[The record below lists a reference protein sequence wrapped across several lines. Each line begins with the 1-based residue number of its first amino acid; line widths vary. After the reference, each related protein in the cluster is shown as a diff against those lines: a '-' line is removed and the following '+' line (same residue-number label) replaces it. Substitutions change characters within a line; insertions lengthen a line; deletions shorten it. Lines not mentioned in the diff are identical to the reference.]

1 MRCNPLYASPSVP
14 TRRSSDL
21 GGGKLCSECRGPD
34 IPRTTAFE
42 RAQKGFARNRQKHRQ
57 IEAQPQF
64 IEPRQHRERGFGS
77 SPQKKPHA
85 GIKDKAV
92 AFDTGTRQRRDA
104 RVKERRNVIHD
115 VASGCLAPICLHV
128 PSNSCSNRRL
138 PIRYGA
144 STLCTIASGMDGAFG
159 CST

>member
-1 MRCNPLYASPSVP
+1 MSGYIFATVP
-14 TRRSSDL
+14 
-21 GGGKLCSECRGPD
+21 
-34 IPRTTAFE
+34 
-42 RAQKGFARNRQKHRQ
+42 
-57 IEAQPQF
+57 F

-115 VASGCLAPICLHV
+115 VASGCLAPICLPVLHRMH
-128 PSNSCSNRRL
+128 N
-138 PIRYGA
+138 
-144 STLCTIASGMDGAFG
+144 DEFG
-159 CST
+159 R

>member
-1 MRCNPLYASPSVP
+1 MCADEV
-14 TRRSSDL
+14 SSTC

-34 IPRTTAFE
+34 IPRTTACE

-115 VASGCLAPICLHV
+115 VASGCLAPICLPVLHRMH
-128 PSNSCSNRRL
+128 N
-138 PIRYGA
+138 
-144 STLCTIASGMDGAFG
+144 DEFG
-159 CST
+159 R